1 MVSNFKI
8 GNDYNFPEKIFF
20 FSPFAE
26 ADNSE
31 NKMLETQAL
40 PDL

>member
-1 MVSNFKI
+1 MSNFKI
-8 GNDYNFPEKIFF
+8 GNDYNFPGKKFF
-20 FSPFAE
+20 FSLFAE
-26 ADNSE
+26 VDSE